1 MKIYIWNEEFKY
13 AEDVERLIVSLCPK
27 EDYTEIE
34 IEEAV
39 AKFPNVPAD
48 HLDAFTEFCDTR
60 NFGEYCHRGALYYYE
75 EEILAAQ
82 EWARARGEDCK
93 VWLFYKC
100 NELEEYVAEFN
111 SIDAEKEAERLVN
124 GITESVDISL
134 LIDNYFSDE
143 KPSEELEESDPD
155 EYERLWAE
163 LDEKVYKWF
172 DELSPSEKLAYASG
186 DWSCTV
192 LE

>member
-1 MKIYIWNEEFKY
+1 MKIYVWNEEFEY
-13 AEDVERLIVSLCPK
+13 AEEVKRLIVSLSPK

-39 AKFPNVPAD
+39 AKFPNVTAD

-60 NFGEYCHRGALYYYE
+60 DFGEYWHRGGLYYDE

-100 NELEEYVAEFN
+100 NKLEEYIAEFK
-111 SIDAEKEAERLVN
+111 SIDAEKEAERFAN
-124 GITESVDISL
+124 SITEEVDFSR

-143 KPSEELEESDPD
+143 KPSEDLEESDPD
-155 EYERLWAE
+155 EFERLRE
-163 LDEKVYKWF
+163 KLDEKVYKWF
-172 DELSPSEKLAYASG
+172 DELSPSEKLSYASG
-186 DWSCTV
+186 DWSCRV